1 MGESCHHLL
10 TAHKNHLE
18 SLRSAQFA
26 HFIRARQTPQHE
38 VSSSL
43 RGLRSIQRRHFRQE
57 GDRFLSFSSQR
68 RLPTKQCTSD

>member
-1 MGESCHHLL
+1 MGESRNHLL
-10 TAHKNHLE
+10 AAHKNHLE
-18 SLRSAQFA
+18 SMRSAQFA
-26 HFIRARQTPQHE
+26 HSIRARQTSQHE

-68 RLPTKQCTSD
+68 RLSSKQCTSD